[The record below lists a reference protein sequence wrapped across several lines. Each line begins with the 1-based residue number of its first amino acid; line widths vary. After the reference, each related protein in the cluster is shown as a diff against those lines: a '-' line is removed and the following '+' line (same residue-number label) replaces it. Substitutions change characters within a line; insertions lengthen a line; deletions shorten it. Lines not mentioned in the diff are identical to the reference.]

1 MRTVTLVFLIA
12 FAASCCSENDSK
24 QQVVTFLTFQKN
36 EAGQAMNF
44 YVSLFENSGIIE
56 IKRWGNEGP
65 GKEGTVMQGVFEL
78 NGQRFMCSDSPAVH
92 NWDFTPAVSL
102 FVECKNDQEIERL
115 FSKLSENGTVAMP
128 LEQYDF
134 SRRFAW
140 VIDQFG
146 ISWQLSRQKLQ
157 SN

>member
-1 MRTVTLVFLIA
+1 M
-12 FAASCCSENDSK
+12 
-24 QQVVTFLTFQKN
+24 TFQKN